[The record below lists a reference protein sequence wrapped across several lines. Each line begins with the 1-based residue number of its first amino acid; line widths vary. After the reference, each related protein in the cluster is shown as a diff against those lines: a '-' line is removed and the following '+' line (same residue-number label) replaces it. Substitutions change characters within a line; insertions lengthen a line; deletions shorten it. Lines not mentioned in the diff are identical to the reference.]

1 MTCLSIVMVL
11 HYLYRA
17 AVSALFSFVVL
28 LCSKVT
34 FYTVVWANKERKKKK
49 EMFVRAGSCDARTE
63 DHLHVVKIFRP
74 ELTPTAR
81 SVLSLELAGIFVP
94 SSAADIVAIRAFC
107 SVAAYEYSSTIFV
120 CGRDD
125 RQRFFTHALPSIR
138 MQSVPIPFH
147 SHSQV

>member
-1 MTCLSIVMVL
+1 MVL

-17 AVSALFSFVVL
+17 AVIALFSLVVL
-28 LCSKVT
+28 LITYS
-34 FYTVVWANKERKKKK
+34 VVKLHFILLFEQTKERKKKK

-63 DHLHVVKIFRP
+63 DHLHVVEMFRL
-74 ELTPTAR
+74 ELTPTAQ